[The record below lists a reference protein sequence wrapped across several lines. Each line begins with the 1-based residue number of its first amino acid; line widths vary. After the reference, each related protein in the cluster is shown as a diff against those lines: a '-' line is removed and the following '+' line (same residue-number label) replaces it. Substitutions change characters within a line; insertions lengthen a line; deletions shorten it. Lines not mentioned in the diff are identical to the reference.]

1 MCVEQGRH
9 GCRGTCMQ
17 IRGQS
22 AGAGSILLLHEYQ
35 GTNSGHPSLEA
46 STLPDEPSGRLPL
59 TFGDRVFP
67 RSRLTQ
73 QGQLAMKVFM
83 WGLDFLMRVS
93 PRPQGYSSNSLSPP
107 TPGWRMTSMPAFTF
121 WKLESPHDSW
131 SSGFKSSSL
140 QDERHRRR
148 RHMGAATTGLPSPE
162 SSLNQPAQLQ
172 CLPGAPC
179 VSGDTPSALFLWK
192 HLHQ

>member
-1 MCVEQGRH
+1 MHTCTWMNMCVWVHMWYMKARCHYQGPPQSFFIFNYNLFIFSCMYVEQGRH

-46 STLPDEPSGRLPL
+46 STLPDEPSGWLPL

-67 RSRLTQ
+67 QSRLTQ

-93 PRPQGYSSNSLSPP
+93 PHPQG
-107 TPGWRMTSMPAFTF
+107 
-121 WKLESPHDSW
+121 
-131 SSGFKSSSL
+131 
-140 QDERHRRR
+140 
-148 RHMGAATTGLPSPE
+148 
-162 SSLNQPAQLQ
+162 
-172 CLPGAPC
+172 
-179 VSGDTPSALFLWK
+179 
-192 HLHQ
+192 